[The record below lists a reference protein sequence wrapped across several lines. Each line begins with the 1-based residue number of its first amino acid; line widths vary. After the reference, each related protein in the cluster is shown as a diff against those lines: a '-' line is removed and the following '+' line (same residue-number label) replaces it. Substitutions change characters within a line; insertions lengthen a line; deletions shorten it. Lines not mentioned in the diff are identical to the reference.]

1 MKLHSL
7 LVTGALVMSVITS
20 AVTVQAT
27 PASEAA
33 ERDAYTDIVMPS
45 YLEEFADA
53 LNNAQLTHNTSYPL
67 STTEVND
74 ECVALIN
81 SKMISG
87 EVGRALSQTFID
99 SASQLD
105 DLVQG
110 GSVRSKY
117 CPKYSKMT
125 LKEKSIVWV
134 FILTAMAHF
143 ESSCSR
149 TANAKGPNGTVYGYY
164 QLHRGK
170 EDAYDGGKGFC
181 HKGDAAKPIAASKC
195 TLGMLEKQFEVRDG
209 ELFAAK
215 SYWDVLRPAGHAKK
229 AGVIKKALMRSS
241 LCNPQTI

>member
-7 LVTGALVMSVITS
+7 FVTGALVMSVITS
-20 AVTVQAT
+20 TVTVKAS
-27 PASEAA
+27 PALEAA
-33 ERDAYTDIVMPS
+33 ERDAYTDMVMPS

-53 LNNAQLTHNTSYPL
+53 INAAQMTFNTSYPL

-74 ECVALIN
+74 DCVALMDG
-81 SKMISG
+81 KMISG
-87 EVGRALSQTFID
+87 DVGRALSGIFIEN
-99 SASQLD
+99 ASKLD
-105 DLVQG
+105 DLVTG
-110 GSVRSKY
+110 GSVRAKY
-117 CPKYSKMT
+117 CPQYSKMT

-181 HKGDAAKPIAASKC
+181 HKGDAAKPVAASKC
-195 TLGMLEKQFEVRDG
+195 TLGMLEKQFEVRQG
-209 ELFAAK
+209 ELFSPK

-229 AGVIKKALMRSS
+229 AGIIKKALMRSS

>member
-7 LVTGALVMSVITS
+7 FVTGLLVMSVIAS
-20 AVTVQAT
+20 AFPAKAT
-27 PASEAA
+27 TASEAA
-33 ERDAYTDIVMPS
+33 ERDRYTDIVMPG

-53 LNNAQLTHNTSYPL
+53 LNSAQMTYNTSYPL

-74 ECVALIN
+74 ECVALMN
-81 SKMISG
+81 GKMISG
-87 EVGRALSQTFID
+87 DVGRALSEIFIEN
-99 SASQLD
+99 SAKLD
-105 DLVQG
+105 NLTSG
-110 GSVRSKY
+110 GSVSAKY

-125 LKEKSIVWV
+125 VKEKSIVWV

-149 TANAKGPNGTVYGYY
+149 TANTKGPNGTVYGYY

-181 HKGDAAKPIAASKC
+181 KKGDAGKPIAASKC
-195 TLGMLEKQFEVRDG
+195 TLGMLEKQFEVRQG
-209 ELFAAK
+209 ELFSPK
-215 SYWDVLRPAGHAKK
+215 SYWDVLRPQGHAKK
-229 AGVIKKALMRSS
+229 AGIIKKALMRSS